1 MILNSKLLKKCVWVA
16 SFIGPPKNNHTKLT
30 DTPPTHPP
38 AHPPAQQPHLPTFLP
53 TRTQPFLT
61 LRASLLKRC
70 GVMGD
75 LGGWVGVCVPDF
87 SQAGVRQPRLSSEA
101 DHPVQ
106 HWPRLKARAV
116 AHPTWPRQHKKIGI
130 GVGLGIGIISV
141 NVGVIISI
149 IIIMVLLVVVLL
161 VGIPASPA
169 SPA

>member
-1 MILNSKLLKKCVWVA
+1 
-16 SFIGPPKNNHTKLT
+16 
-30 DTPPTHPP
+30 
-38 AHPPAQQPHLPTFLP
+38 
-53 TRTQPFLT
+53 
-61 LRASLLKRC
+61 
-70 GVMGD
+70 MGD

-141 NVGVIISI
+141 VNVGVVISI